1 MKLKNPSLAAFAALA
16 FVGPASA
23 AIISGGNGSFETVT
37 TGTAIHPNA
46 WRVDQ
51 VTITGWTYTA
61 RTIVDPVNGA
71 TWFMGGSDYGTA
83 SDGNYQ
89 LNLLSAGT
97 SYFLSTPITGLTVGA
112 SYTVN
117 FDARLRDNSGAGNFD
132 VVVNTTVP
140 TGGFDITPTSTTW
153 AQQSFT
159 FTANA
164 TSHTLSI
171 ANYDY
176 ATEAATATGA
186 GLMVDNFSVIPEPS
200 AALLG
205 GLGMLVLLRRR
216 RA

>member
-1 MKLKNPSLAAFAALA
+1 MKVKNPSLAAIAALA
-16 FVGPASA
+16 LVGPANA
-23 AIISGGNGSFETVT
+23 AVIAGGNGSFETVT
-37 TGTAIHPNA
+37 IGTEIYPNA

-51 VTITGWTYTA
+51 VTITGWTYTE
-61 RTIVDPVNGA
+61 RGIVDEVNGA

-89 LNLLSAGT
+89 LNLISAGT
-97 SYFLSTPITGLTVGA
+97 SYFLSTAITGLTVGA

-117 FDARLRDNSGAGNFD
+117 FDARLRDNSGGGNFD

-153 AQQSFT
+153 AQQSIT
-159 FTANA
+159 FTAEA

-171 ANYDY
+171 ANYNY
-176 ATEAATATGA
+176 ADEAATATGT

-205 GLGMLVLLRRR
+205 SLGMLALLRRR